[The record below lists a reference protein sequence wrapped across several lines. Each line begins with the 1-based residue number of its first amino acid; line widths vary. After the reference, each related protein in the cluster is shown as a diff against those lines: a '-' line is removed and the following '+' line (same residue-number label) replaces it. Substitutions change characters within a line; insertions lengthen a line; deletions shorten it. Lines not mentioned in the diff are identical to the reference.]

1 MAVSAPDDD
10 EVEDNLTL
18 WVGVAGSGRLAIG
31 VISIEVEV
39 DAAPPVEARTD
50 DEAPVAKDLDESF
63 AGLMGRNE
71 DIRI

>member
-10 EVEDNLTL
+10 EVEDNLTF

-39 DAAPPVEARTD
+39 DAAPPVEARTN
-50 DEAPVAKDLDESF
+50 DEAPVAEDCDEAL

-71 DIRI
+71 DIRM